1 MEAERSEGNYYIRK
15 RYYQWGGYSGMDF
28 AVDEQGLWVIA
39 GRSSS
44 SKPLYLAKIDVVRN
58 SVPIQWSLR
67 SSNYNFSLQSL
78 RLQCIKGTNNLQTY
92 PSMNKELI
100 SETGKIA
107 IKGPF
112 NKSEDPTRSF
122 TLKQLSEYGLLIS

>member
-1 MEAERSEGNYYIRK
+1 
-15 RYYQWGGYSGMDF
+15 MDL

-44 SKPLYLAKIDVVRN
+44 SKPLHLAKIDVVRN
-58 SVPIQWSLR
+58 SMPIQWDLR
-67 SSNYNFSLQSL
+67 SSNCNFSLQSL

-100 SETGKIA
+100 SETGKVT

-112 NKSEDPTRSF
+112 NKCQDPTRSF
-122 TLKQLSEYGLLIS
+122 TLKQFSEYGLLIS